1 LQHPMKSFSFYYFL
15 CIYLLSRPN
24 DTSPRRSNTQFLPIL
39 PRYFR
44 ARTQINTFRP
54 LAHAREFL
62 RCLDI
67 WLHDTND
74 TCCRLAR
81 PPDLARAATVVCVI
95 GTLSST
101 RCCSRVQFFT
111 SATTPASVNG
121 EKRGEGEG
129 GKEGEKERGKKE
141 EWFI

>member
-1 LQHPMKSFSFYYFL
+1 MKSFSFYYFH

-81 PPDLARAATVVCVI
+81 PPDLARRAILT
-95 GTLSST
+95 G
-101 RCCSRVQFFT
+101 
-111 SATTPASVNG
+111 ATTPASVNG

-129 GKEGEKERGKKE
+129 GKEGEKERG
-141 EWFI
+141 